1 MSLLDVLRS
10 GVHIADNVTKTLQAT
25 VSYWRYVSEDGYGTK
40 TYSPPE
46 TSAGIQLRAIVDY
59 KSTQV
64 RTREGILT
72 VSRAVITLLDIAA
85 VVAAT
90 NGLGIGNDDKFVLP
104 DGDTGPL
111 LDIRGFIDA
120 GTGHPIATEVVIG

>member
-1 MSLLDVLRS
+1 MSLLDILRS
-10 GVHIADNVTKTLQAT
+10 GVKIVDNVTKPLQPY
-25 VSYWRYVSEDGYGTK
+25 VSYWRYVSEDAYGTAV
-40 TYSPPE
+40 YNPAI
-46 TSAGIQLRAIVDY
+46 TSAGAQLRAVVDY

-64 RTREGILT
+64 RTKEGVLT
-72 VSRAVITLLDIAA
+72 VSRALITLLDINA

-90 NGLGIGNDDKFVLP
+90 NGLGIDNNDKFQLP
-104 DGDTGPL
+104 DGDSGPI

>member
-10 GVHIADNVTKTLQAT
+10 GVKIVDNVTKPLQPY

-40 TYSPPE
+40 IYSPDVAA
-46 TSAGIQLRAIVDY
+46 AGTQLRAIVDY
-59 KSTQV
+59 RSSQV
-64 RTREGILT
+64 RTKEGILT
-72 VSRAVITLLDIAA
+72 VSRALITLLDINA

-90 NGLGIGNDDKFVLP
+90 NGQGIDNNDLFRLP
-104 DGDTGPL
+104 DGDTGPI
-111 LDIRGFIDA
+111 LDIRGFVDA

>member
-1 MSLLDVLRS
+1 MSLLAILRS
-10 GVHIADNVTKTLQAT
+10 GVAIADKVTKPLQPE
-25 VSYWRYVSEDGYGTK
+25 VRYWRYVSEDAYGGQ
-40 TYSPPE
+40 TYSPVL
-46 TSAGIQLRAIVDY
+46 TSAGIPLRAIVDY

-72 VSRAVITLLDIAA
+72 VSRALITLLDIAA

-90 NGLGIGNDDKFVLP
+90 NGLGIGNDDRFVLP
-104 DGDTGPL
+104 DGDSGPL

-120 GTGHPIATEVVIG
+120 GTGHPIATEIVIG